1 MRAIFESYTLAELRK
16 LARTHNKEM
25 KITGVGTVK
34 KKELIDKLMR
44 WQNKFQDLPMSPKK
58 NKIKAE
64 ETKKSIA
71 QQQKEFG
78 DRKMAEPP
86 RKAKIKTKKELKMEA
101 AEQKRKDKERQKELK
116 QLDKEERKMLKLY
129 PNLYM
134 EEQAEFDE
142 DIAKKLEM
150 ERAKSKRK
158 GKAKAKAKVKKI

>member
-1 MRAIFESYTLAELRK
+1 
-16 LARTHNKEM
+16 M

-64 ETKKSIA
+64 EPKKSIA

-86 RKAKIKTKKELKMEA
+86 RKAKIKTKKELQMEA
-101 AEQKRKDKERQKELK
+101 SEMKRRAKERQKEWK
-116 QLDKEERKMLKLY
+116 EMEKEEMKMLKNY
-129 PNLYM
+129 PFWSKDDQVEFGEDYRKFL
-134 EEQAEFDE
+134 EQQKAQ
-142 DIAKKLEM
+142 
-150 ERAKSKRK
+150 AKSKGK
-158 GKAKAKAKVKKI
+158 GKRKAKVKKI